1 MITQAVANSW
11 YLEILLG
18 IHTPEDVYR
27 FALYSAH
34 ADLSELTTAYTTDGE
49 VIGAPGYDAGGQVL
63 MGYKAVSLPAGAV
76 LAWDTPVWPVS
87 TITARGGLIY
97 NFSKQNR
104 AVAILDFAKDY
115 ISSNGEFRATMPVWL
130 IRVSAM

>member
-11 YLEILLG
+11 YLEIVLG
-18 IHTPEDVYR
+18 MLAPEDVYR
-27 FALYSAH
+27 FALYSRDAN
-34 ADLSELTTAYTTDGE
+34 LSEETTAYTTDGE
-49 VIGAPGYDAGGQVL
+49 VIGSPGYDAGGQIL
-63 MGYKAVSLPAGAV
+63 TGYKAVSLPGGAV
-76 LAWDTPVWPVS
+76 LAFDTPVWPVS

-104 AVAILDFAKDY
+104 AVAVLDFAKDY

-130 IRVSAM
+130 IRVGAV